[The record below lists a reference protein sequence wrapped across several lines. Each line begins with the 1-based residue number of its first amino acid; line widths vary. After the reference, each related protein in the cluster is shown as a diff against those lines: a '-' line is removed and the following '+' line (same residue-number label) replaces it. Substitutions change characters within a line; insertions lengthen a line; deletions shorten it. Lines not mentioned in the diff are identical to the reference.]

1 MKEIFRIFLLA
12 VVISVF
18 LSVSLLAITCEAQIP
33 IPNTNVEINYWQV
46 TFWEIDLGDGILEIT
61 AGDTITLA
69 WDQPL
74 SLASETQIEVVPP
87 DSQRITSFL
96 VYTYDVN
103 LDVTSDT
110 AFIEH
115 RMYFLEVSPGDYC
128 YSARTHTI
136 DGRVSV
142 YGEPFPFR
150 VTSEYPIMYPVRI
163 KILVR

>member
-1 MKEIFRIFLLA
+1 MKVIKLL
-12 VVISVF
+12 ILMFVF
-18 LSVSLLAITCEAQIP
+18 TSCASAQLP
-33 IPNTNVEINYWQV
+33 IPNTDVEINYWEV
-46 TFWEIDLGDGILEIT
+46 TFWKIDLGEGVLEVST
-61 AGDTITLA
+61 GDTITLA

>member
-74 SLASETQIEVVPP
+74 SLATEDYIEVVPP
-87 DSQRITSFL
+87 DSQIVISFS
-96 VYTYDVN
+96 VYTYDVSP
-103 LDVTSDT
+103 LIEADT
-110 AFIEH
+110 ASIE
-115 RMYFLEVSPGDYC
+115 YKVYTLEVLPGDYC
-128 YSARTHTI
+128 
-136 DGRVSV
+136 VSV
-142 YGEPFPFR
+142 RAFTMSGINSAYGEPFPFR
-150 VTSEYPIMYPVRI
+150 VISEYPIMYPVRI
-163 KILVR
+163 KIIIK